1 MTVDHDE
8 PEGVRIFLKEQISAI
23 SAMVG
28 TFTFLDKKSLMGDAL
43 QLAKQAQ
50 LHNDVPVGALV
61 VNQIGEIIGS
71 GKNEREKSNDPL
83 AHAELVAIRDAAKK
97 LNSYRFDD
105 LTLVVTLE
113 PCAMCAGAIAQ
124 SRFSRLVFGAFDE
137 KAGAVGSKWDL
148 LRDPRQLH
156 KPEVISGVLE
166 KECAALLSEFFNNK
180 R

>member
-1 MTVDHDE
+1 M
-8 PEGVRIFLKEQISAI
+8 SN
-23 SAMVG
+23 
-28 TFTFLDKKSLMGDAL
+28 AL
-43 QLAKQAQ
+43 QLADQAQ

-61 VNQIGEIIGS
+61 VNQMGEIIGR

-83 AHAELVAIRDAAKK
+83 AHAELMAIKDAAKN

-137 KAGAVGSKWDL
+137 KAGAVGSVWDL
-148 LRDPRQLH
+148 IRDPRALT
-156 KPEVISGVLE
+156 KIEVVSGVLLD
-166 KECAALLSEFFNNK
+166 ECAGILKVFFANK

>member
-1 MTVDHDE
+1 M
-8 PEGVRIFLKEQISAI
+8 SN
-23 SAMVG
+23 
-28 TFTFLDKKSLMGDAL
+28 AL
-43 QLAKQAQ
+43 QLAQQAQ

-61 VNQIGEIIGS
+61 VNQMGEIIGR

-83 AHAELVAIRDAAKK
+83 AHAELMAIKDAAKN

-124 SRFSRLVFGAFDE
+124 SRFSRLVFGTFDE
-137 KAGAVGSKWDL
+137 KAGAVGSVWDL
-148 LRDPRQLH
+148 IRDPRALS
-156 KPEVISGVLE
+156 KIEVVSGVLQD
-166 KECAALLSEFFNNK
+166 ECAELLKDFFANK

>member
-1 MTVDHDE
+1 M
-8 PEGVRIFLKEQISAI
+8 SN
-23 SAMVG
+23 
-28 TFTFLDKKSLMGDAL
+28 AL
-43 QLAKQAQ
+43 QLADQAQ

-61 VNQIGEIIGS
+61 VNQMGEIIGR

-83 AHAELVAIRDAAKK
+83 AHAELMAIKDAAKN

-137 KAGAVGSKWDL
+137 KGGAVGSVWDL
-148 LRDPRQLH
+148 IRDPRALT
-156 KPEVISGVLE
+156 KIEVLSGVLLD
-166 KECAALLSEFFNNK
+166 ECAGILKDFFTNK

>member
-1 MTVDHDE
+1 M
-8 PEGVRIFLKEQISAI
+8 SN
-23 SAMVG
+23 
-28 TFTFLDKKSLMGDAL
+28 AL
-43 QLAKQAQ
+43 QLADQAQ

-61 VNQIGEIIGS
+61 VNQMGEIIGR

-83 AHAELVAIRDAAKK
+83 AHAELMAIKDAAKN

-124 SRFSRLVFGAFDE
+124 SRFSRLVYGAFDE
-137 KAGAVGSKWDL
+137 KAGAVGSVWDL
-148 LRDPRQLH
+148 IRDQRALT
-156 KPEVISGVLE
+156 KIEVVSGVLLD
-166 KECAALLSEFFNNK
+166 ECAGILKDFFANK

>member
-1 MTVDHDE
+1 VDYK
-8 PEGVRIFLKEQISAI
+8 L
-23 SAMVG
+23 
-28 TFTFLDKKSLMGDAL
+28 LMSNAL
-43 QLAKQAQ
+43 QLADQAQ

-61 VNQIGEIIGS
+61 VNQMGEIIGR

-83 AHAELVAIRDAAKK
+83 AHAELMAIKDAAKS

-124 SRFSRLVFGAFDE
+124 SRFSHLVFGAFDE
-137 KAGAVGSKWDL
+137 KAGAVGSVWDL
-148 LRDPRQLH
+148 IRDQRALT
-156 KPEVISGVLE
+156 KIEVVSGVLLD
-166 KECAALLSEFFNNK
+166 ECAGILKDFFTDK

>member
-1 MTVDHDE
+1 MDYK
-8 PEGVRIFLKEQISAI
+8 L
-23 SAMVG
+23 
-28 TFTFLDKKSLMGDAL
+28 LMSNAL
-43 QLAKQAQ
+43 QLAQQAQ
-50 LHNDVPVGALV
+50 VHNDVPVGALV
-61 VNQIGEIIGS
+61 VNQMGEIIGR

-83 AHAELVAIRDAAKK
+83 AHAELMAIKDAAKN

-137 KAGAVGSKWDL
+137 KAGAVGSVWDL
-148 LRDPRQLH
+148 IRDPRALT
-156 KPEVISGVLE
+156 KIEVVSGVLPD
-166 KECAALLSEFFNNK
+166 ECAGILKDFFTNK

>member
-1 MTVDHDE
+1 MDYK
-8 PEGVRIFLKEQISAI
+8 L
-23 SAMVG
+23 
-28 TFTFLDKKSLMGDAL
+28 LMSNAL
-43 QLAKQAQ
+43 QLADQAQ

-61 VNQIGEIIGS
+61 VNQMGEIIGR

-83 AHAELVAIRDAAKK
+83 AHAELMAIKDAAKN

-124 SRFSRLVFGAFDE
+124 SRFSRLVFGTFDE
-137 KAGAVGSKWDL
+137 KAGAVGSVWDL
-148 LRDPRQLH
+148 IRDPRALT
-156 KPEVISGVLE
+156 KIEVVSGVLPD
-166 KECAALLSEFFNNK
+166 ECAEILKDFFANK

>member
-1 MTVDHDE
+1 MDY
-8 PEGVRIFLKEQISAI
+8 L
-23 SAMVG
+23 
-28 TFTFLDKKSLMGDAL
+28 LLMSKAL
-43 QLAKQAQ
+43 QLADQAQ

-61 VNQIGEIIGS
+61 VNQSGEIIGR

-83 AHAELVAIRDAAKK
+83 AHAELMAIKDAAKN

-124 SRFSRLVFGAFDE
+124 SRFSRLIFGAFDE
-137 KAGAVGSKWDL
+137 KAGAVGSVWDL
-148 LRDPRQLH
+148 IRDQRAVS
-156 KPEVISGVLE
+156 KIEVVSGVLQD
-166 KECAALLSEFFNNK
+166 ECAQLLKDFFANK

>member
-1 MTVDHDE
+1 MDYK
-8 PEGVRIFLKEQISAI
+8 L
-23 SAMVG
+23 
-28 TFTFLDKKSLMGDAL
+28 LMSNAL
-43 QLAKQAQ
+43 QLAQQAQ

-61 VNQIGEIIGS
+61 VNQMGEIIGR

-83 AHAELVAIRDAAKK
+83 AHAELMAIKDAAKN

-137 KAGAVGSKWDL
+137 KAGAVGSVWDL
-148 LRDPRQLH
+148 IRDQRALS
-156 KPEVISGVLE
+156 KIEVVSGVLQD
-166 KECAALLSEFFNNK
+166 ECAGILKDFFANK

>member
-1 MTVDHDE
+1 M
-8 PEGVRIFLKEQISAI
+8 SN
-23 SAMVG
+23 
-28 TFTFLDKKSLMGDAL
+28 AL
-43 QLAKQAQ
+43 QLADQAQ

-61 VNQIGEIIGS
+61 VNQMGEIIGR

-83 AHAELVAIRDAAKK
+83 AHAELMAIKDAAKN

-124 SRFSRLVFGAFDE
+124 SRFSRLVFGTFDK
-137 KAGAVGSKWDL
+137 KAGAVGSVWDL
-148 LRDPRQLH
+148 IRDPRALT
-156 KPEVISGVLE
+156 KIEVVSGVLPD
-166 KECAALLSEFFNNK
+166 ECAGILKDFFANK

>member
-1 MTVDHDE
+1 M
-8 PEGVRIFLKEQISAI
+8 S
-23 SAMVG
+23 
-28 TFTFLDKKSLMGDAL
+28 DAL
-43 QLAKQAQ
+43 QLADQAQ
-50 LHNDVPVGALV
+50 LHNDVPVGALI
-61 VNQIGEIIGS
+61 VNQMGEIIGR

-83 AHAELVAIRDAAKK
+83 AHAELMAIKDAAKN

-137 KAGAVGSKWDL
+137 KAGAVGSVWDL
-148 LRDPRQLH
+148 IRDQRALT
-156 KPEVISGVLE
+156 KIEVVSGVLQD
-166 KECAALLSEFFNNK
+166 ECAGILKDFFANK

>member
-1 MTVDHDE
+1 VDYK
-8 PEGVRIFLKEQISAI
+8 L
-23 SAMVG
+23 
-28 TFTFLDKKSLMGDAL
+28 LMSDAL
-43 QLAKQAQ
+43 QLADQAQ

-61 VNQIGEIIGS
+61 VNQMGEIIGR

-83 AHAELVAIRDAAKK
+83 AHAELMAIKDAAKN

-105 LTLVVTLE
+105 LTLLVTLE

-137 KAGAVGSKWDL
+137 KGGAVGSVWDL
-148 LRDPRQLH
+148 IRDPRALT
-156 KPEVISGVLE
+156 KIEVVSGVLLD
-166 KECAALLSEFFNNK
+166 ECAEILKDFFANK